1 MRGLFSPS
9 DKYDGIRPVN
19 IYLMRLIFALMC
31 FVMGKDVWSFIFSH
45 SGTWNENEAIAWSVW
60 AGFSVM
66 ALLGLFRTVAMIPV
80 LILEIIY
87 KVIWLTLYAWPL
99 IRDGRLEGSATCR
112 PAPGRRP
119 SARGRRAPARL
130 PLPRA

>member
-1 MRGLFSPS
+1 MRGLFSS
-9 DKYDGIRPVN
+9 CDKYDGIRPVN

-66 ALLGLFRTVAMIPV
+66 ALLGLFKTVAMIPI

-87 KVIWLTLYAWPL
+87 KVSWLTLYAWPL
-99 IRDGRLEGSATCR
+99 IRDDKLEGSGSEETVFAFMLVILPIIAVPWAT
-112 PAPGRRP
+112 
-119 SARGRRAPARL
+119 
-130 PLPRA
+130 